1 MEDEN
6 NKVHSDELK
15 EYKVIRET
23 ENSGEKKAP
32 AAGKKIFK
40 VAGCILAGVIV
51 LLFAAVIF
59 RDILI
64 ENSIRHIGSLV
75 TGTEVKID
83 SFKTS
88 FAGTVE
94 LKNIKV
100 GNPAGYKKPYA
111 FEVDRVYVKLLPKT
125 LTSKEPVVETFEV
138 TGVRIDMEMKG
149 AGRSNLTDIQKN
161 VEKFAGGSASA
172 RKKDAPQQKADPNAP
187 APLIRK
193 IALTSMEISFSSATL
208 NSSVPVPL
216 APIYLQNVGGKGKP
230 LGQTLWEI
238 TGTVMGSINTVGG
251 TVISGVEAVGNAGK
265 TIGSGVTNLFKKK
278 K

>member
-15 EYKVIRET
+15 EYRVIRET

-40 VAGCILAGVIV
+40 VAGCILVGVIV
-51 LLFAAVIF
+51 LLFVAVIF

-125 LTSKEPVVETFEV
+125 LTSKEPVVETVEV

-230 LGQTLWEI
+230 LGQTLLEI